1 MDNLQE
7 QAEKIFALYG
17 FSPRKVFAERKDSD
31 VFGDVLQITMTRG
44 RWHNNTRATWPR
56 RRAERSAML
65 YGMAENSL
73 RAFLTRG
80 VEKRVR
86 GITLKAKAAVLG

>member
-1 MDNLQE
+1 MDDLQE
-7 QAEKIFALYG
+7 HAEKIFALYG
-17 FSPRKVFAERKDSD
+17 FSPRKVFAERID
-31 VFGDVLQITMTRG
+31 GDILQITMTRG
-44 RWHNNTRATWPR
+44 RWHNNIRATWPR

-73 RAFLTRG
+73 RTFLTRG
-80 VEKRVR
+80 VGKRVR